1 METVSR
7 QSFQPH
13 PGLQQTLKQFHLS
26 SMSSL
31 GGPAAFSARWQHE
44 LLFKKDGKEP
54 EPVLQHLPPPV
65 MPGPLFIPSDRST
78 ERCETVLEGETIS
91 CFVVGG
97 EKRLCLPQILNTVLR
112 DFSLQ
117 QINSVCDELH
127 IYCSRCTADQLEI
140 LKVMGILPFSAPS
153 CGLITKTDAERLCN
167 ALIYG
172 GAYPPRCK
180 KEASGGGALELEL
193 TERSFKIYHECF
205 GKCKG
210 LFVPELYTSPNAACI
225 QCMDCRLMYPT
236 HKFVV
241 HSHKAQENRTCHWGF
256 DSANWRAYVLLG
268 LDYTGKEEKSRLEQL
283 LDEIKE
289 KFDFANKYKRK
300 ASSRVSDPVP
310 IKKPKYE
317 DIPIQS
323 PAADKEKQLDWLQSL
338 SIPNKGLNCIQPRQR
353 PSAFRP
359 WSPHISAGDKEPSSH
374 PLALLRD
381 NFYNYKSLENAV
393 APNVALTPLPLGKA
407 GPMSPSVPSTSHPS
421 AGEPPGEGANASSRP
436 RKRRAT
442 GELQPPAPEGACSLT
457 STASKPPQDDKDSE
471 VEIEVESR
479 DEFTS
484 SLSSLS
490 SPSFTSSSSAK
501 DLSSPGAIGPLCTVM
516 TTTAEGA
523 APAAAPISAPVTP
536 PELGLESELESLRQA
551 LDNGLDSKESKEK
564 FLHEIVKMRVKQEE
578 KLGSALQAKR
588 SLQQELEFL
597 RVAKKEKLREATEAK
612 RNLRKEIERLRAE
625 SEKKMKEANESRVRL
640 KRELEQARQLRVC
653 DKGCEAGRLR
663 AKYSA
668 QIEDLQMKL
677 QHAEADR
684 EQLRADLLREREA
697 REHLE
702 RVVKELQQQLWP
714 KSNSDK
720 DLTAKDKDMP
730 LKK

>member
-26 SMSSL
+26 AINSL

-180 KEASGGGALELEL
+180 KDPGSGSLELQL
-193 TERSFKIYHECF
+193 TDRSFKIYHECF

-210 LFVPELYTSPNAACI
+210 LFVPELYSSPNAACI

-256 DSANWRAYVLLG
+256 DSANWRAYILLG
-268 LDYTGKEEKSRLEQL
+268 QDYTGKEEKARLELL

-300 ASSRVSDPVP
+300 ASSRVSQSVALPP
-310 IKKPKYE
+310 PPPLRPT
-317 DIPIQS
+317 DIPSQS
-323 PAADKEKQLDWLQSL
+323 PLGDKEKQHDWLQSL
-338 SIPNKGLNCIQPRQR
+338 SASSKVSVPRQR

-359 WSPHISAGDKEPSSH
+359 WSPHISAGEKEPPPH

-381 NFYNYKSLENAV
+381 SFYNYKSLENAV

-407 GPMSPSVPSTSHPS
+407 GPTSPPAANTSQPSD
-421 AGEPPGEGANASSRP
+421 EGASHSSRP

-442 GELQPPAPEGACSLT
+442 EELPAPAPEGPCPPPAAACRP
-457 STASKPPQDDKDSE
+457 PPQDDKDSE
-471 VEIEVESR
+471 VEVEVESR
-479 DEFTS
+479 DDFTS
-484 SLSSLS
+484 SMSSLS
-490 SPSFTSSSSAK
+490 SPSFTSSSSSAK
-501 DLSSPGAIGPLCTVM
+501 DLSSPGAQGPVCTV
-516 TTTAEGA
+516 TSAECSATAA
-523 APAAAPISAPVTP
+523 
-536 PELGLESELESLRQA
+536 LGLESELESLRQA
-551 LDNGLDSKESKEK
+551 LDGGLDSKESKEK

-612 RNLRKEIERLRAE
+612 RSLRKEIERLRAE
-625 SEKKMKEANESRVRL
+625 SEKKMKEANESRIRL

-684 EQLRADLLREREA
+684 EQLRADLLQEREA

-714 KSNSDK
+714 KPGSKEAAPNK
-720 DLTAKDKDMP
+720 
-730 LKK
+730 

>member
-54 EPVLQHLPPPV
+54 EAVLQHLPPPV

-180 KEASGGGALELEL
+180 KEAGGGGALELEL

-268 LDYTGKEEKSRLEQL
+268 QDYTGKEEKSRLEQL

-300 ASSRVSDPVP
+300 ASSRVSDPIP
-310 IKKPKYE
+310 MKKPKHE

-323 PAADKEKQLDWLQSL
+323 PAADKEKQHDWLQSF
-338 SIPNKGLNCIQPRQR
+338 SNPNKGFNCIQPRQR

-359 WSPHISAGDKEPSSH
+359 WSPQIYVGDKEPSSH

-393 APNVALTPLPLGKA
+393 APNVALTPLPLGKV

-436 RKRRAT
+436 RKRRVT
-442 GELQPPAPEGACSLT
+442 GELQLPAPEGACSLT

-501 DLSSPGAIGPLCTVM
+501 DLSSPGALGPICTV
-516 TTTAEGA
+516 TTVEGTT
-523 APAAAPISAPVTP
+523 PAAAPISAPITP

-551 LDNGLDSKESKEK
+551 LDSGLDSKESKEK

-625 SEKKMKEANESRVRL
+625 SEKKMKEANESRIRL

-684 EQLRADLLREREA
+684 EQLRADLLQEREA

-730 LKK
+730 SKK